1 VVNELQVV
9 MHEGD
14 EPDAF
19 ADLLGCGGLISE
31 RFAKGC
37 FFVFVTE
44 QFVRRFTAAT
54 NLEFG

>member
-1 VVNELQVV
+1 